1 MEEYQTFRLI
11 GKKEIKLAVDRA
23 RGQAVIY
30 WEDVKDFFPDVEYV
44 MNGDVA
50 IRFMRDSNGI
60 RITPYCIKHFPGVV
74 LDVVLSTTVEH
85 VHVGSSMASPSQVP
99 TDSPTSSPSP
109 TDAPTT
115 SHSADSPTEVPT
127 TSLSA
132 DSPTHAPTTSL
143 PTHSPT
149 DAPTTNLP
157 ADSPTNQASNFYMYL
172 QRYSQGDVIPCVI
185 DGRAI
190 CTQRGTV
197 DKANACVID
206 DDLLKVRNSV
216 SPWYSMYGALT
227 AGKSDVQ
234 LVLALSERN
243 TNSSFGGFKQVH
255 VKGSG
260 PEIKIKY
267 GNDSWV
273 TGRSTWKEVTM
284 GTHHDHSDWVMYVP
298 EEYVTGDTMP
308 VFKSLQRFDREP
320 KPVREARANHL
331 ATQGARGK
339 QDSASICE

>member
-1 MEEYQTFRLI
+1 M
-11 GKKEIKLAVDRA
+11 K
-23 RGQAVIY
+23 VIPSSL
-30 WEDVKDFFPDVEYV
+30 FLSF
-44 MNGDVA
+44 
-50 IRFMRDSNGI
+50 

-74 LDVVLSTTVEH
+74 LDVVLSTAVEH
-85 VHVGSSMASPSQVP
+85 VHVGSSMVAPSQVP

-132 DSPTHAPTTSL
+132 DSPT
-143 PTHSPT
+143 

-185 DGRAI
+185 DGGAI

-206 DDLLKVRNSV
+206 DDLLKVCNSGR
-216 SPWYSMYGALT
+216 PWCSMYAALT
-227 AGKSDVQ
+227 DMGSEIQCVLCVGKDLPFACFRSV
-234 LVLALSERN
+234 
-243 TNSSFGGFKQVH
+243 KQVH
-255 VKGSG
+255 IKSSG
-260 PEIKIKY
+260 PEIKIEY
-267 GNDSWV
+267 DAPHSHWTGMWV
-273 TGRSTWKEVTM
+273 TGRSTWKEVTVSPNHD
-284 GTHHDHSDWVMYVP
+284 GTDWVMYVP

-320 KPVREARANHL
+320 KPVREARANRL
-331 ATQGARGK
+331 ATQGAQGK
-339 QDSASICE
+339 QESASICE